1 MGATATQIGLRW
13 HLTDMSWIQTY
24 TGKKFSPLADEP
36 GEIDLRDIAHSLAL
50 QCRYNGHCRLFYS
63 VAEHSVRVSHLLPS
77 DEAAW
82 GLLHDAAEAYV
93 SDLPRPLKLTVPD
106 FRAAEDRLLRQI
118 AATFGL
124 PWPMPPSVHH
134 ADEVL
139 LATEARDLMAPFA
152 DDWHFKAT
160 PLAETV
166 TPISPTD
173 AEALFLARAAAL
185 GIQNRR

>member
-1 MGATATQIGLRW
+1 
-13 HLTDMSWIQTY
+13 MSWIQTY
-24 TGKKFSPLADEP
+24 TGRKFFPLTDEP

-50 QCRYNGHCRLFYS
+50 QCRYNGHCRQFYS
-63 VAEHSVRVSHLLPS
+63 VAEHSVRVSHILPFE
-77 DEAAW
+77 DAAW

-106 FRAAEDRLLRQI
+106 FRAAEDRLIRLI
-118 AATFGL
+118 AETFGL
-124 PWPMPPSVHH
+124 PWPMPHSVHH

-152 DDWHFKAT
+152 DDWHLKAS

-166 TPISPTD
+166 IPISPTD
-173 AEALFLARAAAL
+173 SEALFLARAKEL
-185 GIQNRR
+185 GIRNPR

>member
-1 MGATATQIGLRW
+1 MT
-13 HLTDMSWIQTY
+13 WILTY
-24 TGKKFSPLADEP
+24 TGKKFFPLADEP

-50 QCRYNGHCRLFYS
+50 QCRYNGHCRQFYS
-63 VAEHSVRVSHLLPS
+63 VAEHSVRVSHVVPS
-77 DEAAW
+77 ADAAW

-93 SDLPRPLKLTVPD
+93 SDLPRPLKRTVPD
-106 FRAAEDRLLRQI
+106 FRAAEERLLRQI
-118 AATFGL
+118 AETFGL
-124 PWPMPPSVHH
+124 PWPMPRAVHH

-139 LATEARDLMAPFA
+139 LATEVRDLMAPLA
-152 DDWHFKAT
+152 DDWQFTAA

-185 GIQNRR
+185 GVRNPR

>member
-1 MGATATQIGLRW
+1 
-13 HLTDMSWIQTY
+13 MSWILTY
-24 TGKKFSPLADEP
+24 TGKKFFPLADEP
-36 GEIDLRDIAHSLAL
+36 GEVDLRDIAHSLAL
-50 QCRYNGHCRLFYS
+50 QCRYNGHCRHFYS
-63 VAEHSVRVSHLLPS
+63 VAEHSVRVSHLVPPV
-77 DEAAW
+77 DAAW

-106 FRAAEDRLLRQI
+106 FRAAEERLLRQI
-118 AATFGL
+118 ADTFGL
-124 PWPMPPSVHH
+124 PWPMPRSVHH

-139 LATEARDLMAPFA
+139 LATEVRDLMAPLA
-152 DDWHFKAT
+152 DDWRFNAA

-185 GIQNRR
+185 GIRNPQ